1 MNQLRFLLLG
11 LGLIWCFPSVA
22 FSQPQE
28 VIVLDVL
35 QAVDVNVLDVLE
47 EVDVNVL
54 AMPSQC
60 EATTHNGCSCTG
72 DKTCTKDNKGKT
84 VTCTSNDN
92 SSITCTDDKASCS
105 CS

>member
-1 MNQLRFLLLG
+1 MYQLRFLLLG
-11 LGLIWCFPSVA
+11 LGLILCSPLLTV
-22 FSQPQE
+22 SQAQP
-28 VIVLDVL
+28 L
-35 QAVDVNVLDVLE
+35 DVNVLGL
-47 EVDVNVL
+47 
-54 AMPSQC
+54 PSQC

-92 SSITCTDDKASCS
+92 STITCTDDRAGCS